1 MELQQSDSQ
10 SHRAACQRHER
21 SFTHNNNPSKSALTG
36 LWVIT
41 VLSLECF
48 VFRFACSV
56 SKANNHSLFTVWVGA
71 FFFFSLSLFLQQ
83 GKLHTRVTAL
93 RERQDQQPRRVLV
106 SAVLNQRGQGRWL
119 QPCSLLT
126 LWQGQKR
133 VGDMDIL
140 YSYSAHYN
148 KLPSIAAIKS
158 PRYTIPRYLSN
169 TSYLKKEKVQSIH
182 CSSSRSELGGGCPNS
197 KIERLSRRGCLSACV
212 QRLGAPQAFTGITQR
227 GQHRQ
232 TTAHTCLHTQ
242 THPDLPAWL
251 VWGMLSLLEGFMM
264 ANRG

>member
-1 MELQQSDSQ
+1 MTYLFPIATCCLITWSCNSPTR

-56 SKANNHSLFTVWVGA
+56 SKANNHSLFTVWVGL
-71 FFFFSLSLFLQQ
+71 FFLPSAGQITHKSDSSQRKTGPTASPGSGKCSLKS
-83 GKLHTRVTAL
+83 
-93 RERQDQQPRRVLV
+93 
-106 SAVLNQRGQGRWL
+106 RGQGRWL

-126 LWQGQKR
+126 LWQGQRR

-140 YSYSAHYN
+140 YSYSAYYN

-158 PRYTIPRYLSN
+158 PWYTILRYLSN
-169 TSYLKKEKVQSIH
+169 TSYLKNCATYPLQ
-182 CSSSRSELGGGCPNS
+182 EL
-197 KIERLSRRGCLSACV
+197 LL
-212 QRLGAPQAFTGITQR
+212 
-227 GQHRQ
+227 Q
-232 TTAHTCLHTQ
+232 T
-242 THPDLPAWL
+242 
-251 VWGMLSLLEGFMM
+251 
-264 ANRG
+264 

>member
-1 MELQQSDSQ
+1 MTYLFPIAECYQITWNCNSLTQ
-10 SHRAACQRHER
+10 SHKAACQRHER

-56 SKANNHSLFTVWVGA
+56 SKANNHSLFTVWVGL
-71 FFFFSLSLFLQQ
+71 FFFFPSAGQITHKSDSSQRKRGPTASPGSGKCSLKS
-83 GKLHTRVTAL
+83 T
-93 RERQDQQPRRVLV
+93 
-106 SAVLNQRGQGRWL
+106 GQGRWL

-126 LWQGQKR
+126 LWQGQQR

-158 PRYTIPRYLSN
+158 PWYTILRYMSN
-169 TSYLKKEKVQSIH
+169 TSYLKTVQSIH
-182 CSSSRSELGGGCPNS
+182 CRSFWPKHREGCPNS
-197 KIERLSRRGCLSACV
+197 MRVYWSVYLC
-212 QRLGAPQAFTGITQR
+212 
-227 GQHRQ
+227 
-232 TTAHTCLHTQ
+232 
-242 THPDLPAWL
+242 
-251 VWGMLSLLEGFMM
+251 
-264 ANRG
+264 

>member
-1 MELQQSDSQ
+1 MTYLFPIATCCLITWSCNSPTR

-56 SKANNHSLFTVWVGA
+56 SKANNHSLFTVWVGL
-71 FFFFSLSLFLQQ
+71 FFLPSAGQITHKSDSSQRKTGPTASPGSGKCSLKS
-83 GKLHTRVTAL
+83 
-93 RERQDQQPRRVLV
+93 
-106 SAVLNQRGQGRWL
+106 RGQGRWL

-126 LWQGQKR
+126 LWQGQRR

-140 YSYSAHYN
+140 YSYSAYYN

-158 PRYTIPRYLSN
+158 PWYTILRYLSN
-169 TSYLKKEKVQSIH
+169 TSKTVQSNH
-182 CSSSRSELGGGCPNS
+182 CRS
-197 KIERLSRRGCLSACV
+197 
-212 QRLGAPQAFTGITQR
+212 F
-227 GQHRQ
+227 
-232 TTAHTCLHTQ
+232 
-242 THPDLPAWL
+242 
-251 VWGMLSLLEGFMM
+251 
-264 ANRG
+264 